1 MSFVSIVP
9 ELLSTAAE
17 NLQSVGVR
25 LQAQNIA
32 AVAPTTGLIPPASDE
47 VSALTAM
54 QFAAHAHAY
63 QAVSA
68 RAAAIHQMFVTMLA
82 AGANSYAT
90 TEAANAV
97 ATG

>member
-25 LQAQNIA
+25 LQAQNTA
-32 AVAPTTGLIPPASDE
+32 AAAPTTGLNPPASDE

-54 QFAAHAHAY
+54 QFAAHAQAY

-68 RAAAIHQMFVTMLA
+68 QAVAIHQMFVTMLA
-82 AGANSYAT
+82 VGANSYAT
-90 TEAANAV
+90 TEAANA
-97 ATG
+97 AAAG